1 MLRCRGDSGQRSNLS
16 GMELIREGF
25 QEGVS
30 FETPFEEFGY
40 GLLEDL
46 RMTFKKFGQAVSNC
60 G

>member
-1 MLRCRGDSGQRSNLS
+1 
-16 GMELIREGF
+16 MELIREGF